1 MSMNRFPPPTQSTA
15 SSSGESVAVI
25 IVNWNGLQYL
35 PACLL
40 SLARQ
45 NYPDFQIVVV
55 DNGSTDDSIAYLEQ
69 CYPTVHI
76 IRNQSNLGFAAA
88 CNQGILATDTKYVAL
103 LNNDTIVHPE
113 WLSAMIDEMNDPI
126 VGMCACKMLSMN
138 DHHMVDSAGIAV
150 DRLGFAWGIAGGLPD
165 NPLHYPKPEQ
175 LLGPS
180 GGAALYRRY
189 MLEDIGLFDE
199 SFFAYLEDVDLAW
212 RAQWAG
218 WRCQFAADAVVFHVH
233 SATTARVPYLKSR
246 LLARNRIWM
255 IIKNYP
261 TRLFLTYLPLL
272 ILSEIGALIY
282 LTHSKRLGSSL
293 WGRFEALSQVSSML
307 RKRFQTPRRVTDKE
321 MITRLQ
327 PASSPAKLLSR
338 YQFAAEKQI

>member
-1 MSMNRFPPPTQSTA
+1 MSMNRFLPSTQSIA

-40 SLARQ
+40 SLTRQ

-55 DNGSTDDSIAYLEQ
+55 DNGSTDDSIVYLEQ
-69 CYPTVHI
+69 RYPTVHI

-113 WLSAMIDEMNDPI
+113 WLRAMIEEMNDPT
-126 VGMCACKMLSMN
+126 VGMCACRMLSMR
-138 DHHMVDSAGIAV
+138 DHRMVDSTGIAV

-165 NPLHYPKPEQ
+165 DPLHYPKPDQ

-180 GGAALYRRY
+180 GGAGLYRRY

-218 WRCQFAADAVVFHVH
+218 WQCQFAPNAIVFHVH
-233 SATTARVPYLKSR
+233 SATATRIPHLKSR

-261 TRLFLTYLPLL
+261 TCLLLTYLPLL
-272 ILSEIGALIY
+272 ILSEIGALVY
-282 LTHSKRLGSSL
+282 LGHSKRLGSSL
-293 WGRFEALSQVSSML
+293 HGRFEALYQISSML
-307 RKRFQTPRRVTDKE
+307 GKRSQTPRRVTDKQ
-321 MITRLQ
+321 MMARLQ
-327 PASSPAKLLSR
+327 PIPSPAKLISR
-338 YQFAAEKQI
+338 YQFVAEKQV